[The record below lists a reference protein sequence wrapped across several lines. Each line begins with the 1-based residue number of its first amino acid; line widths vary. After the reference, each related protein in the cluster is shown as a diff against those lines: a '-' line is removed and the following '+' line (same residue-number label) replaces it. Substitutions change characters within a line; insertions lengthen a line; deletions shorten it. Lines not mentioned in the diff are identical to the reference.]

1 MLLYRRTQK
10 LVPLQAGETTSKP
23 KGTIVRGGDAHATS
37 VSSFVVTTDFSAI
50 LGHGVLGAKALRNG
64 AAGWIP
70 CGIFSFHHV
79 KHSLIQTEFQK
90 YLILDNTT
98 VLLLLFIIYVFFLF
112 LTDCDSARDRLWY
125 QISFYGFFGCIR
137 LLLYNII
144 NNTLFTTTIRQYA
157 LLLTVNNNYNQIMC
171 FDTL

>member
-1 MLLYRRTQK
+1 MNSRTILTWRNFWHGKLFFSYYYLLRGIMLLYRRTQK
-10 LVPLQAGETTSKP
+10 LVPLQAGETTSNP

-79 KHSLIQTEFQK
+79 KHSLVQTEFQK

-98 VLLLLFIIYVFFLF
+98 VLLLLFIIYVFFLV
-112 LTDCDSARDRLWY
+112 SHRLWL
-125 QISFYGFFGCIR
+125 R
-137 LLLYNII
+137 E
-144 NNTLFTTTIRQYA
+144 R
-157 LLLTVNNNYNQIMC
+157 
-171 FDTL
+171 